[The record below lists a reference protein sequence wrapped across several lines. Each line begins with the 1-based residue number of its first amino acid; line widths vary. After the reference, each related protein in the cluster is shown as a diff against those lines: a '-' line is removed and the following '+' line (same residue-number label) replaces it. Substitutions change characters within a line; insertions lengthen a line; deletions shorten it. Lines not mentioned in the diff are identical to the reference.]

1 MKDKSVKSVESV
13 KSKEQVDIKKQ
24 KIIKSM
30 IESMDKDGFTF
41 ALHSEIFDVIYRQ
54 YTKPLNKL
62 NFTIVFIMCIF
73 WIISITVDKAAPL
86 FLSGVFSCLVIMLIN
101 QLYLK
106 QAYEKAKEE
115 SRRVVK
121 NFTTVIDILLN
132 ASNSNENQK

>member
-13 KSKEQVDIKKQ
+13 KSKEQIDIKKQ

-41 ALHSEIFDVIYRQ
+41 ALHSEIFDIIYKQ
-54 YTKPLNKL
+54 YTKPLNKM
-62 NFTIVFIMCIF
+62 NFTVIFIMCIF
-73 WIISITVDKAAPL
+73 WIISIIVDKAAPF
-86 FLSGVFSCLVIMLIN
+86 FLTGVFSCLALMIIDR
-101 QLYLK
+101 LYLK

-121 NFTTVIDILLN
+121 NFTTVIDLLLN
-132 ASNSNENQK
+132 ASNSNDNQK

>member
-13 KSKEQVDIKKQ
+13 KSKEQIDIKKQ

-41 ALHSEIFDVIYRQ
+41 ALHSEIFDIIYKQ
-54 YTKPLNKL
+54 YTKPLNKM
-62 NFTIVFIMCIF
+62 NFTVVFILCIF
-73 WIISITVDKAAPL
+73 WIISITVDKAAPF
-86 FLSGVFSCLVIMLIN
+86 FLTGVFSCLALMIIDR
-101 QLYLK
+101 LYLK

-121 NFTTVIDILLN
+121 NFTTVIDLLLN
-132 ASNSNENQK
+132 ASNSNDNQK